1 MKKVILVIAAIMA
14 TMSVQAQDEKKNEL
28 SVSYGLGISTIGD
41 GLGNTIGNGLIDSW
55 SGCEW
60 DNTKRF
66 GTLSV
71 EYFRHLNNPRVAV
84 GGIVT
89 FSRFGEDVVKKE
101 SNAKVGDRTRKY
113 ISVMP
118 SIKYYWVNG
127 KNFGFYS
134 KVAAGVMMLNYNDSQ
149 ATSSSKA
156 YFTGQA
162 SPIGLEAGSSSFRG
176 FIEAGAGEQGFL
188 LAGLRVKF

>member
-1 MKKVILVIAAIMA
+1 MKKVILFIAAIMA
-14 TMSVQAQDEKKNEL
+14 TMSVQAQDEKNEL

-41 GLGNTIGNGLIDSW
+41 GLGNAVGNGLIDNW
-55 SGCEW
+55 SGCKW

-66 GTLSV
+66 GTLAV

-84 GGIVT
+84 GGIIT
-89 FSRFGEDVVKKE
+89 FAQFGEDVVKKE

-134 KVAAGVMMLNYNDSQ
+134 KVAAGVMMMNYNDSQ
-149 ATSSSKA
+149 STSSSKV

-162 SPIGLEAGSSSFRG
+162 SPIGLEAGSSSVRG
-176 FIEAGAGEQGFL
+176 FIEAGAGEQGIL
-188 LAGLRVKF
+188 LAGLRVRF